1 MFQLI
6 RTLSASHLLARQ
18 LPVAGVAFLTATLFY
33 KFGNFA
39 LECVAFLATWF
50 VLDAI
55 VQGGVRLFAPAE
67 AHAAA
72 QGVAPPT
79 SD

>member
-39 LECVAFLATWF
+39 LECAAFLATWF

-55 VQGGVRLFAPAE
+55 VQGAVRLFAPAE
-67 AHAAA
+67 AQAAA
-72 QGVAPPT
+72 PLN

>member
-6 RTLSASHLLARQ
+6 RTLSAGNLLARQ

-39 LECVAFLATWF
+39 LECVGFLATWF

-55 VQGGVRLFAPAE
+55 VQGAMRVFAPA
-67 AHAAA
+67 AA
-72 QGVAPPT
+72 QT

>member
-55 VQGGVRLFAPAE
+55 VQGVVRVFVP
-67 AHAAA
+67 AA
-72 QGVAPPT
+72 QTAEQGAAPLT

>member
-55 VQGGVRLFAPAE
+55 VQGAMRLLAPA
-67 AHAAA
+67 AQTAPAAA
-72 QGVAPPT
+72 PQT

>member
-6 RTLSASHLLARQ
+6 KTLGAGELLARQ
-18 LPVAGVAFLTATLFY
+18 MPVAGVAFLTATLFY

-39 LECVAFLATWF
+39 LECAAFLATWF

-55 VQGGVRLFAPAE
+55 VQGAVRIVQGAMRLFAPAAE
-67 AHAAA
+67 RS
-72 QGVAPPT
+72 G
-79 SD
+79 

>member
-6 RTLSASHLLARQ
+6 KTLGAQVLLARQ
-18 LPVAGVAFLTATLFY
+18 LPVAGVSFVTSALFY

-39 LECVAFLATWF
+39 LECAAFLATWF
-50 VLDAI
+50 VLDAT
-55 VQGGVRLFAPAE
+55 VQWAAKLFTPA
-67 AHAAA
+67 AV
-72 QGVAPPT
+72 QS

>member
-55 VQGGVRLFAPAE
+55 VQGAVRVFAPA
-67 AHAAA
+67 ARAAE
-72 QGVAPPT
+72 QGAAPLT